1 MNADKLVRAKCLGFS
16 DRQIAH
22 LTGQTEDQVRAERK
36 KIGLVPSLRLVDT
49 CAAEFEAYTP
59 YYYSTYDRG
68 DDEVSPSDKKK
79 VMILG
84 GGQNRIGQGSA
95 LYHC

>member
-1 MNADKLVRAKCLGFS
+1 MTPELLAKAKSLGFS

-22 LTGQTEDQVRAERK
+22 LTGRTEDAVRAERK
-36 KIGLVPSLRLVDT
+36 RLGLVPSYRLVDT

-68 DDEVSPSDKKK
+68 DDEVRPSDKRK

-84 GGQNRIGQGSA
+84 GGPDRKSTRLNSSHG
-95 LYHC
+95 